1 MVTTSVGITAATRMS
16 TELEHGTLVVMGSQA
31 SNPAIAAPRSG
42 ANKKAEQRQISMD
55 TLLDAAL
62 RLFVSQGFRSTNL
75 EQISGAAKL
84 TKGAVYFYFRSKEVV
99 LLELL
104 KRVQHIVVDDA
115 MKAVARAE
123 GAPTDR
129 LVAYVHYQANL
140 GITHRD
146 EVLLLILMSLEYK
159 ERDGEVRAFIRT
171 LYERQRDF
179 MAGLI
184 QEGQAT
190 GEFRRD
196 VPTRELA
203 AIVLAMNDGT
213 FLEWFRRSE
222 DLDGASLVRALRT
235 TVLGGVVQVRVS
247 APAPKKRVAL
257 RRPSAVP
264 PKP

>member
-1 MVTTSVGITAATRMS
+1 MAT
-16 TELEHGTLVVMGSQA
+16 E
-31 SNPAIAAPRSG
+31 PPSG
-42 ANKKAEQRQISMD
+42 ALAAQGEEAPKLLGLASRRGVNKKAEQRQTSMD

-75 EQISGAAKL
+75 EQISGAAEL

-104 KRVQHIVVDDA
+104 KRVRHIVVDEA
-115 MKAVARAE
+115 MNAVRLA
-123 GAPTDR
+123 GGGPTER
-129 LVAYVHYQANL
+129 LVAYVHYQAGL

-159 ERDGEVRAFIRT
+159 ERDGEVRSFIRT

-179 MAGLI
+179 MAALI
-184 QEGQAT
+184 EEGQAS
-190 GEFRRD
+190 GDFRRD

-222 DLDGASLVRALRT
+222 DLNGASLVRALRT
-235 TVLGGVVQVRVS
+235 TVLGGVVQQPMAVAAPSPRVRTS
-247 APAPKKRVAL
+247 RPA
-257 RRPSAVP
+257 AVR